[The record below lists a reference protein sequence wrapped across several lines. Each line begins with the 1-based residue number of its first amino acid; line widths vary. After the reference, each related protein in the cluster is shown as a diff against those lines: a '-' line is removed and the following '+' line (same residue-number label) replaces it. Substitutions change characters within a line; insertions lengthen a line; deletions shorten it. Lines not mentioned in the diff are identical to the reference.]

1 MFHPSRACSAR
12 PFQVF
17 SLICSRSHSATDC
30 FIRRTRTVV
39 ELTPSVTA
47 GSSVA
52 NSAIPA
58 RPSFF
63 SSFSALKV
71 SRPDR
76 SMSSQT
82 TAANRGVPVAAS
94 ASRAARPPSRGRSA
108 EANARHACPRPR
120 CSRSSPPDSTSQ

>member
-1 MFHPSRACSAR
+1 MFHPSRACSTR

-17 SLICSRSHSATDC
+17 SLICSRNHSATPC
-30 FIRRTRTVV
+30 FIRRTSTVV
-39 ELTPSVTA
+39 ALTPSITA

-52 NSAIPA
+52 NSGIPL
-58 RPSFF
+58 RDSFF

-82 TAANRGVPVAAS
+82 TAANRGAGAAAS
-94 ASRAARPPSRGRSA
+94 VSRFGQAAVAGQARPGDGLPAGPA
-108 EANARHACPRPR
+108 AALL
-120 CSRSSPPDSTSQ
+120 